1 MLLYKIYKIHF
12 QYILYKYNNLGTL
25 ADNHKIL
32 IAYFSWSENTR
43 KIAKQIYQFVGGDIF
58 EIQRA
63 EKYPVSYSAVL
74 NIAKKEIRNADKPEL
89 KNKPV
94 TIDEYDTIFIGYPN
108 WWNTFPAPVLSF
120 LSEFDF
126 SGKTIIPFCTHGG
139 GGIGK
144 SVYHIEKQCPKAE
157 VLNAFAINLNA
168 VRNNN
173 AEVENWL
180 KMALKSSIS
189 ENGK

>member
-1 MLLYKIYKIHF
+1 MIKRK
-12 QYILYKYNNLGTL
+12 KV
-25 ADNHKIL
+25 L
-32 IAYFSWSENTR
+32 IIYFSWSGNTR
-43 KIAKQIYQFVGGDIF
+43 EIAKQIHQLVGGDIF

-63 EKYPVSYSAVL
+63 EKYPVSYNAVL
-74 NIAKKEIRNADKPEL
+74 DIAKKEIRTGDKPEL

-144 SVYHIEKQCPKAE
+144 SVSNIEKQCPKAE
-157 VLNAFAINLNA
+157 VLNAFSINGNA

-173 AEVENWL
+173 AKVENWL
-180 KMALKSSIS
+180 NMALKSSIS
-189 ENGK
+189 